1 MHWGNK
7 RGSTDQHQHFQ
18 KPLNENEAQNFGKPP
33 TNPASPQ
40 FKVGL
45 TADEKKLYSQL
56 FRALDPENTGIITGE
71 KARATFEKSG
81 LPPPILGEIW
91 QLADQNNLGFL
102 TQFGFC
108 FAMRLIGYTQLGQ
121 LPSAALAETPG
132 PLPRFANLSTP
143 APLQPQ
149 STNSS
154 FMQSQP
160 SAYVPH
166 DTQSVPQENLTAVSS
181 ADVQKFLQLF
191 TKTVG
196 SPSGELSGTRAR
208 DIFMKSK
215 LPTPTLGQIWVLVD
229 RKNLGKLDM
238 PSFVIAMHL
247 IQGLLSGSIKQL
259 PPFLP
264 ETVWQSV
271 EQSTL
276 QSSQLHQPLEAPAQP
291 GSRQPSYASVSSQQT
306 TVRHDNRA
314 PSGSLQ
320 PSASTQG
327 SDWVVTP
334 TMKAQ
339 YDSIFN
345 NIDKSHSGQLSPDQV
360 ATFLMTSKLGQQD
373 LASIWDLADVQNT
386 GIFTPTEFA
395 IALFLVNKKLAGED
409 LPHIVPQSLIQSI
422 EDAKNTAPSASK
434 PSQLAPTQSLA
445 PQPLA
450 PAQPPQPLQTQK
462 TAMDDLV
469 DIFGSP
475 TKPGT
480 ESNAT
485 PSPSTNFSEAPRT
498 TTGELPRVR
507 GLQPF
512 KPSSSFGQG
521 LVKAQSPV
529 LEIDE
534 SRDVSHSSQNSASV
548 QKPDAIP
555 GLPQKPTPTAAQ
567 ANIQPQSL
575 GLLLAHAVNY
585 DALRSVPPPPRTLS
599 QLTPL
604 SPGHSTLQNRDLL
617 ADTSS
622 PVSGELSRATT
633 DIANVSNQIKSLAS
647 QTSDLHETKSRAE
660 QELTRILTSKK
671 EIESKLRQLRSSYE
685 NEVKQ
690 KEEVEAN
697 LAAAKEETEALRSEA
712 SISEAKFNHI
722 SSELNAKQMEMEEL
736 QKQNSTL
743 KERLG
748 ETNAEIV
755 ELEKQYERTTAENQ
769 RLTNQVS
776 VKRSQLQVSIVK
788 SENLKRTIEE
798 LTLANR
804 QMAEELS
811 TFEAREKQEAEQ
823 QKRLQHEHEQAQK
836 QHEANS
842 KALSDKKESSS
853 GSGLALGIG
862 AGVGAGVGAAIAGA
876 AGLAKSVAGGSD
888 DVAPSEKEGDK
899 SVSEVP
905 EKEVSNANVSDSQ
918 NAFVSTTT
926 ESTAPARLVT
936 SADLEGS
943 AEPSSVEPSVGGPSS
958 VATNTYND
966 FTPVTSPSN
975 SDFQFP
981 EGANAGIAT
990 GVPGM
995 PGDFHGV
1002 QRTDSLTS
1010 SVQNNAAMSVRDD
1023 NIDVSDRDTI
1033 SASHEDATTQADAE
1047 TIAPQLR
1054 NAENDSSDADKV
1066 SSGVG
1071 SFEIVNAE
1079 DSEQVEQSEASQPGS
1094 SHREAF
1100 IISNP
1105 SLEHQQR
1112 SPDINSEF
1120 PPIRELDYD
1129 ESSSDDGSQHFDDA
1143 LSEQARERSKEPRDD
1158 FDASFAGLEPAV
1170 EEKAVNSNDPF
1181 DEFDGLEAAREE
1193 EAIGDD
1199 DFEGPPEFG
1208 EFTQSSHGALFD
1220 NNGAGESDEK
1230 SGNDEW
1236 EQLFAGFGNAQQPPQ
1251 QALQQALQSVPNG
1264 LDKDREA
1271 AVQELVGMGFDDKT
1285 SREALENENWNLEA
1299 ATNYLLDHA

>member
-1 MHWGNK
+1 
-7 RGSTDQHQHFQ
+7 
-18 KPLNENEAQNFGKPP
+18 
-33 TNPASPQ
+33 
-40 FKVGL
+40 
-45 TADEKKLYSQL
+45 
-56 FRALDPENTGIITGE
+56 
-71 KARATFEKSG
+71 
-81 LPPPILGEIW
+81 
-91 QLADQNNLGFL
+91 
-102 TQFGFC
+102 
-108 FAMRLIGYTQLGQ
+108 MRLIGYTQLGQ

-166 DTQSVPQENLTAVSS
+166 DTQSVPQENLTAVSP

-191 TKTVG
+191 TRTVG

-276 QSSQLHQPLEAPAQP
+276 QSSQLQQPHDALAQS

-320 PSASTQG
+320 PPATSQS

-345 NIDKSHSGQLSPDQV
+345 NLDKSHSGQLSPDQV

-395 IALFLVNKKLAGED
+395 IALYLVNKKLGGED

-422 EDAKNTAPSASK
+422 EDTKNA
-434 PSQLAPTQSLA
+434 A
-445 PQPLA
+445 PQPSVSKSSQPVAAA
-450 PAQPPQPLQTQK
+450 PPPKPLQTQK

-475 TKPGT
+475 TKTQPDADP
-480 ESNAT
+480 NASAPN
-485 PSPSTNFSEAPRT
+485 PSANFSEAPRT

-512 KPSSSFGQG
+512 KPSSTFGQG

-529 LEIDE
+529 LEVDE
-534 SRDVSHSSQNSASV
+534 NRDVSHSSQNSTNV
-548 QKPDAIP
+548 QKAEAIP
-555 GLPQKPTPTAAQ
+555 GLPQKPTQLSAQ
-567 ANIQPQSL
+567 SNIQPQNL

-604 SPGHSTLQNRDLL
+604 SPGQPTTQNRDLL

-671 EIESKLRQLRSSYE
+671 EIESKLKQLRSSYE

-722 SSELNAKQMEMEEL
+722 SSELNGKQMEMEEL

-755 ELEKQYERTTAENQ
+755 ELEKQYERTAAENQ

-788 SENLKRTIEE
+788 NENLKRTIEE

-804 QMAEELS
+804 QMVEELS
-811 TFEAREKQEAEQ
+811 TFEAREKQAADE
-823 QKRLQHEHEQAQK
+823 QKRLQDEHEQAQK
-836 QHEANS
+836 EHEAKS
-842 KALSDKKESSS
+842 KALSDKKESNT
-853 GSGLALGIG
+853 GSGLALGI
-862 AGVGAGVGAAIAGA
+862 GAGVGAAIAGA
-876 AGLAKSVAGGSD
+876 AGLAKSVAGGSHD
-888 DVAPSEKEGDK
+888 EVEPNEKNHEDKGFTNESESAPKEKEI
-899 SVSEVP
+899 SP
-905 EKEVSNANVSDSQ
+905 ENANVSGSQ
-918 NAFVSTTT
+918 NAQFVSTTT

-936 SADLEGS
+936 SADLDG
-943 AEPSSVEPSVGGPSS
+943 SVEPSVGGPSS
-958 VATNTYND
+958 IATNTYND

-981 EGANAGIAT
+981 EGASAGIAT

-1033 SASHEDATTQADAE
+1033 PASHEDATTQADTE

-1079 DSEQVEQSEASQPGS
+1079 DTEQLEQPEASHPSS

-1112 SPDINSEF
+1112 SPDINTEF

-1129 ESSSDDGSQHFDDA
+1129 ESSSDDGSQRFDDA

-1158 FDASFAGLEPAV
+1158 FDASFSGLEPAT
-1170 EEKAVNSNDPF
+1170 EGKAVNSNDPF

-1193 EAIGDD
+1193 DTNGDE
-1199 DFEGPPEFG
+1199 DFEGPPDFG

-1220 NNGAGESDEK
+1220 NNGAGESDGK

-1236 EQLFAGFGNAQQPPQ
+1236 EQLFAGFGNAQQQPQ
-1251 QALQQALQSVPNG
+1251 QASQNGVQNG
-1264 LDKDREA
+1264 LDRDREA

-1285 SREALENENWNLEA
+1285 SRQALENENWNLEA